1 MNYYIFAIVFVVVVI
16 SIFITFTTNAL
27 GQLSNSTL
35 QGGQIYNNTEEE
47 EQSEQQDLSS
57 DKKIIKISSTELN
70 QLLEEIKGS
79 LNLIQ
84 EKKYDAA
91 ASKLGL
97 AIIEILN
104 STQQYQELVQF
115 ASSQYVEKIEQQ
127 QFNDEQK
134 EN

>member
-1 MNYYIFAIVFVVVVI
+1 MTYYIFAIVFVVVVI
-16 SIFITFTTNAL
+16 STFITFTTNAL

-57 DKKIIKISSTELN
+57 DKKIIKISSTEFN
-70 QLLEEIKGS
+70 QLLDEIKGS

-115 ASSQYVEKIEQQ
+115 ASSQYAEKIEQQ

>member
-1 MNYYIFAIVFVVVVI
+1 MTYYIFAIVFVVVVI
-16 SIFITFTTNAL
+16 STFITFTTNAL

-57 DKKIIKISSTELN
+57 DKKIIKISSTEFN
-70 QLLEEIKGS
+70 QLLDEIKGS

-84 EKKYDAA
+84 ETKYDAA

-115 ASSQYVEKIEQQ
+115 ASSQYAEKIEQQ